1 MMRIVLLSFL
11 MVVLLQP
18 AQFARAEV
26 DWSIVRTLA
35 LEEKPLDMV
44 ISADNTRIFVL
55 VEGAKVLI
63 YSPGGVLQETLA
75 LEGAIDG
82 IALSSSGDL
91 LYARN
96 GANKT
101 VEVIRLEF
109 IQRIT
114 VGDSPVKG
122 PEVAPVLIAVF
133 SDFQ

>member
-75 LEGAIDG
+75 LEGTIDG